1 MNWRIKGVVQKSLSA
16 VPGGM
21 ALNDILQR
29 TVGGLRKFDQNVAT
43 KVNDDWV
50 VIAGHLRELGRS
62 PQGLRFME
70 IGTGWYPTLPV
81 CWHLA
86 GAAEV
91 ITFDLQRHLSQR
103 LTRRMLTALE
113 PHLLAI
119 ATASER
125 TEADVRAAYA
135 DLQACRLPLDYQA
148 PADATTSQLPDNS
161 VDAVFSNSVLEHV
174 PRPVIAAMMR
184 ESYRVLRA
192 GGLSIHSVNC
202 ADHYAYFDK
211 QITFINYLTIS
222 KKGWQF
228 WNNDLQY
235 QNRMRPQDFI
245 ELSEAVGLK
254 TVLAK
259 HKPRPA
265 LLEILPTLA
274 IAPEFQKY
282 SPEQLCCTSVDFI
295 GQKE

>member
-1 MNWRIKGVVQKSLSA
+1 MAHQRHCAKVSCKPA
-16 VPGGM
+16 GGITF
-21 ALNDILQR
+21 NDLLQR
-29 TVGGLRKFDQNVAT
+29 TVGGLRNFDQNVTT
-43 KVNDDWV
+43 KVNGDWV
-50 VIAGHLRELGRS
+50 VLAGHLRELGRS
-62 PQGLRFME
+62 PRGLRFME

-91 ITFDLQRHLSQR
+91 ITFDLQRHLSRR
-103 LTRRMLTALE
+103 LTRRMLVAIE
-113 PHLLAI
+113 PHLTTI
-119 ATASER
+119 ATAAGR
-125 TEADVRAAYA
+125 AEADVREAFAALRA
-135 DLQACRLPLDYQA
+135 DRLPLDYRA

-161 VDAVFSNSVLEHV
+161 VDIVFSNSVLEHV
-174 PRPVIAAMMR
+174 PCSVIAAMLR
-184 ESYRVLRA
+184 ESYRVLRS

-211 QITFINYLTIS
+211 QITFINYLTVS
-222 KKGWQF
+222 KKDWQF

-245 ELSEAVGLK
+245 ELSESAGLK
-254 TVLAK
+254 TVLAR
-259 HKPRPA
+259 HKPRSA

-282 SPEQLCCTSVDFI
+282 SPEQLCCTSVDFV